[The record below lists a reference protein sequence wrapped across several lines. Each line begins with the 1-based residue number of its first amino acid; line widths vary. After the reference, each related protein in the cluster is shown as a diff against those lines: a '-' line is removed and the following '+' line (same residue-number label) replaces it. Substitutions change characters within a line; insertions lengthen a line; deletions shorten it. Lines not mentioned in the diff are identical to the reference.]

1 MEVVRRFRVW
11 GRVQGVGFRAF
22 VWRSAAK
29 VGVSGWA
36 RNRHDGSVEVLAKGE
51 PERLDSL
58 LKLLGEGPRFARVD
72 RVERGEED
80 SATDVGTGFSIRPDA

>member
-1 MEVVRRFRVW
+1 MDVVRRFRVW

-36 RNRHDGSVEVLAKGE
+36 RNRHDGSVEVLAMGA

-58 LKLLGEGPRFARVD
+58 LELLGEGPRFARGDRVD
-72 RVERGEED
+72 RSQEASD
-80 SATDVGTGFSIRPDA
+80 ADVGTGFSIRPDA